1 MDISGEVHSS
11 YINLIIVLQLEQFI
25 FLLIH
30 IMHIPSGFPVITAM
44 ALTPVLM
51 RTPTE
56 LFEMFICLAQEA
68 LFSIG
73 WTFPWGMRRS
83 TVPALGLT
91 PTVAMLSLTS
101 ALLVTWAFEAL
112 LLGYCINL
120 SCLLFVNILQKILA
134 QFLSLYG
141 TLYSL
146 SYYKTLGWG
155 IGSFH
160 PVQQGISDPNIL
172 MLGEEEELHK
182 LIRVGETAFFCN
194 FLQLPHE
201 VTLVLT

>member
-1 MDISGEVHSS
+1 
-11 YINLIIVLQLEQFI
+11 
-25 FLLIH
+25 
-30 IMHIPSGFPVITAM
+30 MHIPFGFPVITAM
-44 ALTPVLM
+44 ALIPVLM

-56 LFEMFICLAQEA
+56 LFEMSLLLAQEA

-73 WTFPWGMRRS
+73 WTLPWGMRRS

-112 LLGYCINL
+112 PLGYCINL
-120 SCLLFVNILQKILA
+120 GRLWFVNALEKILA
-134 QFLSLYG
+134 QLLSFYV

-146 SYYKTLGWG
+146 SHCKTLDWS

-160 PVQQGISDPNIL
+160 PVQQGISDPTIL
-172 MLGEEEELHK
+172 
-182 LIRVGETAFFCN
+182 IVG
-194 FLQLPHE
+194 QK
-201 VTLVLT
+201 